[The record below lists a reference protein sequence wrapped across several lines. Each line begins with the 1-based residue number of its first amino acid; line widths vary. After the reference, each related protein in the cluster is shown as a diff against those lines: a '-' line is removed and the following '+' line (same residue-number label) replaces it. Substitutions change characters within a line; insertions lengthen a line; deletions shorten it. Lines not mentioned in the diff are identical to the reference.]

1 MMTRNRL
8 LLALG
13 LIVLPFIARLL
24 FFYQFP
30 YFNGNVV
37 HPDYAGLS
45 EPIPPTP
52 SFSAQPVVARVDGK
66 VVLVD
71 YYHGNQFDRSE
82 IEPLV
87 TAIHARGARVEYDT
101 GARPLDAQLK
111 YASAYIVFSPSIA
124 FLGDELRAI
133 QQFVATGGRLLV
145 FADPTRSLFSF
156 DFFGS
161 PTLLPDV
168 NYTNPL
174 LAPYGLTFA
183 NDYLYNL
190 QDNEGN
196 FRNVKLTD
204 FDNSPITQDLNMV
217 VFYGAHSVQ
226 TNTGSYLASGSDQ
239 TLSSLTD
246 RGGSLS
252 SLALSADGQVLASG
266 DFTFLT
272 DPFNQVAD
280 NALLLGHLAD
290 FSIDGERS
298 PQLANFPYLFTRPV
312 SLVTTASVEFTPDF
326 LSPISSL
333 QKTLNAVNIPVNIRA
348 VAPAEGDTIVL
359 GTFSARDE
367 IDTYLSQFGMDLDGE
382 TGVLSAKGVGQVN
395 VSGGGL
401 ILFSSGPAGNT
412 LVLLAPTPG
421 DLPALIT
428 LVASGDLSACVIQ
441 ESVGV
446 CSLGSGSGSFDGGDY
461 GYYEDVTPTPFEE
474 FPTETPAPTPAG

>member
-1 MMTRNRL
+1 
-8 LLALG
+8 
-13 LIVLPFIARLL
+13 
-24 FFYQFP
+24 
-30 YFNGNVV
+30 
-37 HPDYAGLS
+37 
-45 EPIPPTP
+45 
-52 SFSAQPVVARVDGK
+52 
-66 VVLVD
+66 
-71 YYHGNQFDRSE
+71 
-82 IEPLV
+82 
-87 TAIHARGARVEYDT
+87 
-101 GARPLDAQLK
+101 
-111 YASAYIVFSPSIA
+111 
-124 FLGDELRAI
+124 
-133 QQFVATGGRLLV
+133 
-145 FADPTRSLFSF
+145 
-156 DFFGS
+156 
-161 PTLLPDV
+161 
-168 NYTNPL
+168 
-174 LAPYGLTFA
+174 
-183 NDYLYNL
+183 
-190 QDNEGN
+190 
-196 FRNVKLTD
+196 
-204 FDNSPITQDLNMV
+204 MV